1 MAAQTGAAPRRV
13 RRFFIALGTL
23 CLLSTL
29 FAALVLRGVVKLNT
43 PSRADFPI
51 WGVDVSHYQGEIDW
65 EALAAQGVRFAF
77 IKATEGSGH
86 VDERFFANARG
97 AAAAGIPAGGYHF
110 FSFESAGET
119 QAENFLA
126 ALRGQPLSLPCVVD
140 LEFYGEFFDHPPDV
154 EETRAELRVLL
165 EALEEAAG
173 QTPILYATQRS
184 YRMYLE
190 GAFDEY
196 PLWLR
201 DVYLWPALTLPGR
214 DWTFWQYSDKGRL
227 EGYEG
232 EEEYVDLNVFGGGE
246 EAFARWLEQA

>member
-13 RRFFIALGTL
+13 RRFFIALGAL

-119 QAENFLA
+119 QA
-126 ALRGQPLSLPCVVD
+126 
-140 LEFYGEFFDHPPDV
+140 
-154 EETRAELRVLL
+154 RASR
-165 EALEEAAG
+165 A
-173 QTPILYATQRS
+173 
-184 YRMYLE
+184 
-190 GAFDEY
+190 
-196 PLWLR
+196 
-201 DVYLWPALTLPGR
+201 
-214 DWTFWQYSDKGRL
+214 
-227 EGYEG
+227 
-232 EEEYVDLNVFGGGE
+232 
-246 EAFARWLEQA
+246 